1 MSGRSWSR
9 LEVSIIDEKG
19 TKAYRAVE
27 SADCQTHEM
36 KTKMFLPLL
45 LLATVV
51 PGAFAAADE
60 AETKA
65 HNRSDSVLVLVS
77 PVEDPAVTN
86 VATNTAIVPDD
97 PKQVLQDYDSL
108 MIALTQKFS
117 ATLATIADAAKRGD
131 LSSEQARE
139 MSAEQYQLTH
149 MQFELLSLWRGIEE
163 QDLARIPDVET
174 KPDSTQGNEVVMV
187 ALPFSSFQLN
197 PSLATYLSLTPS
209 QVEAIQRVMVWE
221 QHSLE
226 PLMTQLRTTRE
237 KLLAIGSEHLN
248 AKQVKALAD
257 TEASLL
263 ARLIVANAHM
273 QSKIYKILSPEQ
285 QKKLSDLER
294 TQSAVTSDGK

>member
-1 MSGRSWSR
+1 VAAIVKR
-9 LEVSIIDEKG
+9 KF
-19 TKAYRAVE
+19 
-27 SADCQTHEM
+27 QM

-51 PGAFAAADE
+51 PGALAAADE

-65 HNRSDSVLVLVS
+65 HSRSDSVFVS
-77 PVEDPAVTN
+77 PDEDPAVTN
-86 VATNTAIVPDD
+86 VVTNTAIVPDD

-163 QDLARIPDVET
+163 QNLARIPDVEA
-174 KPDSTQGNEVVMV
+174 KPDSTQGSEVVMV

-209 QVEAIQRVMVWE
+209 QVEAIQRVMMWE
-221 QHSLE
+221 QHSVE

-237 KLLAIGSEHLN
+237 RLLAIGSEHLN

-263 ARLIVANAHM
+263 ARLIVANARM
-273 QSKIYKILSPEQ
+273 QSKIFNILSAEQ

-294 TQSAVTSDGK
+294 TQGALPSEGK

>member
-1 MSGRSWSR
+1 
-9 LEVSIIDEKG
+9 
-19 TKAYRAVE
+19 
-27 SADCQTHEM
+27 M
-36 KTKMFLPLL
+36 KTKMFLSLL
-45 LLATVV
+45 LLATV
-51 PGAFAAADE
+51 PGALAAADE

-65 HNRSDSVLVLVS
+65 HSRSDSVLVLVS
-77 PVEDPAVTN
+77 PVEEPAVTN
-86 VATNTAIVPDD
+86 VVTNTAIVPDD

-108 MIALTQKFS
+108 MIDITQRFS
-117 ATLATIADAAKRGD
+117 ATLAPIADAAKRGD
-131 LSSEQARE
+131 LSSEQAKE

-163 QDLARIPDVET
+163 QNLARIPDVEA
-174 KPDSTQGNEVVMV
+174 KPDSTQGSEVVMV

-197 PSLATYLSLTPS
+197 PSLATYLSLAPS
-209 QVEAIQRVMVWE
+209 QVEAIQRVMMWG

-237 KLLAIGSEHLN
+237 RLLAIGSEHLN

-263 ARLIVANAHM
+263 ARLIVANARM

-294 TQSAVTSDGK
+294 TQSAVTSDGR

>member
-1 MSGRSWSR
+1 
-9 LEVSIIDEKG
+9 
-19 TKAYRAVE
+19 
-27 SADCQTHEM
+27 M
-36 KTKMFLPLL
+36 KTKMFLSLL

-51 PGAFAAADE
+51 PGALAAADE

-65 HNRSDSVLVLVS
+65 HSRSDSVLVS

-86 VATNTAIVPDD
+86 VLTNTAIVPDD

-163 QDLARIPDVET
+163 HNLARIPDVEA
-174 KPDSTQGNEVVMV
+174 KPDSTQGSEVVMV

-209 QVEAIQRVMVWE
+209 QVEAIQRVMRWE
-221 QHSLE
+221 QHSVE
-226 PLMTQLRTTRE
+226 PLMTQLRSTRE
-237 KLLAIGSEHLN
+237 RLLAIGSEHLN
-248 AKQVKALAD
+248 TKQVKGLAD

-263 ARLIVANAHM
+263 ARLIVANARM
-273 QSKIYKILSPEQ
+273 QSKIFNILSAEQ

-294 TQSAVTSDGK
+294 TQGALTSEGKSRSDYCDTQIGDHVRRRRWGRRNGCTAQPRP

>member
-1 MSGRSWSR
+1 
-9 LEVSIIDEKG
+9 
-19 TKAYRAVE
+19 
-27 SADCQTHEM
+27 
-36 KTKMFLPLL
+36 MFLSLL

-51 PGAFAAADE
+51 PGALAAADE
-60 AETKA
+60 AETKV
-65 HNRSDSVLVLVS
+65 HSRSDSGLVS

-86 VATNTAIVPDD
+86 VLTNTAIVPDD

-131 LSSEQARE
+131 LSSEQAKE

-163 QDLARIPDVET
+163 QDLARIPDVEA
-174 KPDSTQGNEVVMV
+174 KPDSTQGSEVVMV

-209 QVEAIQRVMVWE
+209 QVEAIQRVMMWE

-226 PLMTQLRTTRE
+226 PLMTQLRNTRE
-237 KLLAIGSEHLN
+237 RLLAIGSEHLN
-248 AKQVKALAD
+248 AKQVKSLAE
-257 TEASLL
+257 TEGRLL
-263 ARLIVANAHM
+263 ARLIVANARM
-273 QSKIYKILSPEQ
+273 QSKIFNILSAEQ

-294 TQSAVTSDGK
+294 TQGALTSDGK